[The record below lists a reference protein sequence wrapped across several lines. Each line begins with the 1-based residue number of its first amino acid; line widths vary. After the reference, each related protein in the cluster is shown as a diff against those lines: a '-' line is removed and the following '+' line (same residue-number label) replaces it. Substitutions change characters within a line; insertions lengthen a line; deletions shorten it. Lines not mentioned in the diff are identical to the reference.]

1 MRFSFP
7 FLLSHKRINQT
18 MYQPTQCGVP
28 TYQQNM
34 DCTGRTKDRTRDP
47 DWTRPDGLDQTPDQT
62 GPDQTNWNGPEQS
75 RPDQTGSVFL
85 GGSIFDGGGGGAS

>member
-1 MRFSFP
+1 
-7 FLLSHKRINQT
+7 
-18 MYQPTQCGVP
+18 MYQPTQCGVRTVP
-28 TYQQNM
+28 TKHGLHQP
-34 DCTGRTKDRTRDP
+34 GRTKDRTGDP

-62 GPDQTNWNGPEQS
+62 GPDQTNWNGQEQS